1 MLAGVLLLLGI
12 PPAFAHD
19 ELTESE
25 PEPNSSLEEP
35 PPQLTLSFS
44 GDLATLGAQVQVN
57 GPLGSATEGDPV
69 TEGGQ
74 VHQDLSAA
82 GGPGDYEVIWRAT
95 SRDGHPISGSFGYT
109 VLGTDEDSDATQTE
123 RSHDPDDAESE
134 DSPASETKDP
144 ESTHTED
151 SEPTST
157 EGSEPTESED
167 SEPTG
172 TGDSADTSTQD
183 SEPTETGDSE
193 DTSTQD
199 SEDTSSQ
206 DADDTATQDSE
217 DAATSTAPA
226 AEADQAART
235 DAVVIASEP
244 NSAGGMAP
252 WMWALIG
259 VALVALAGVGTV
271 AMRRR

>member
-183 SEPTETGDSE
+183 SE
-193 DTSTQD
+193 
-199 SEDTSSQ
+199 DTSSQ

-226 AEADQAART
+226 AEADQAARS